1 MDLLIALSPAIIMIV
16 LVIATRKVLLALG
29 IGFLLSAILLMN
41 WDFETNAV
49 SVDFLGTLQYMWD
62 SLIGILTSFDW
73 YMPIVGFVVLIGG
86 ITAVISLAGG
96 IQAFA
101 EWSVKKVK
109 SPMAAQ
115 MLTWI
120 LGLLIFIDDYFNALV
135 IGEVSKP
142 VTDRYKISRAKLSY
156 IIDSTSA
163 PIVILMPLST
173 WGAYIIG
180 LMGGLFDDVGY
191 TAHTGFTGFIAA
203 VPYQFYPISAI
214 IMVFLTIRL
223 AINFGPMKRFEAG
236 ALEGNDES
244 VLESGDTVSDED
256 VEGKNAT
263 HWTLIAPVVV
273 LVLST
278 LIIMFA
284 QSGFTGSEFLD
295 QDITL
300 PLFFA
305 GILSLV
311 TAVGFSMDA
320 EGVQPKSM
328 VTYAAK
334 GMLNMLVTAG
344 SILIL
349 AWLVSGTIQELGVGE
364 MVAGYIDEASI
375 ANLFIPVIM
384 FMIAG
389 FIAFA
394 TGTSWGAFGILLPI
408 AIPVAMAT
416 DQTMMPVIIA
426 AVLGG
431 AVFGD
436 HSSPVSDTTVLSA
449 TGARSTLHG
458 HFISQVPYAGVTA
471 LFAALGYLAYGLT
484 GFLIV
489 AYLVIGLAI
498 FGFVLFYQ
506 KILNR

>member
-1 MDLLIALSPAIIMIV
+1 MDLFIALLPAIIMII
-16 LVIATRKVLLALG
+16 LVIATRKVLIALSV
-29 IGFLLSAILLMN
+29 GFILSALLLFN
-41 WDFETNAV
+41 WDFAENEIT
-49 SVDFLGTLQYMWD
+49 VDILGTLQYMWE
-62 SLIGILTSFDW
+62 SIVGILTSFDW

-96 IQAFA
+96 IHAFA

-109 SPMAAQ
+109 NPVAAQ

-191 TAHTGFTGFIAA
+191 TAHTGFSGFIAS
-203 VPYQFYPISAI
+203 VPYQFYPLTAI

-223 AINFGPMKRFEAG
+223 GINFGPMKHFEKGAEAG
-236 ALEGNDES
+236 KDES
-244 VLESGDTVSDED
+244 LLKSGDTVGEED

-263 HWTLIAPVVV
+263 HWTLIVPVVV

-284 QSGFTGSEFLD
+284 QSGFTPSAFLD

-305 GILSLV
+305 GILSLI
-311 TAVGFSMDA
+311 TAIGFSMDA
-320 EGVQPKSM
+320 EGVDPKSIA
-328 VTYAAK
+328 TYASK
-334 GMLNMLVTAG
+334 GMFNMLLTAG
-344 SILIL
+344 SILVL
-349 AWLVSGTIQELGVGE
+349 AWLVSGTIQDLGVGN
-364 MVAGYIDEASI
+364 MVAEYIDEASI

-384 FMIAG
+384 FLIAG

-416 DQTMMPVIIA
+416 DQTLMPVIIA

-458 HFISQVPYAGVTA
+458 HFISQVPYAAVTA
-471 LFAALGYLAYGLT
+471 FIAALGYLVYGLS
-484 GFLIV
+484 GLLILSYAVV
-489 AYLVIGLAI
+489 ALGI
-498 FGFVLFYQ
+498 FGFVMLY
-506 KILNR
+506 KKVLE